1 MKLLAKEIINI
12 LEQYAPPALQESYDN
27 CGLLTGNSNTKI
39 SGVLLALDCTEEV
52 IIEAIKKKCN
62 MVITH
67 HPIIFSGLK
76 KLNGKNYIER
86 TIIKAIK
93 NDILIY
99 AIHTNLDNVYYGVNA
114 KMAEKLGLINTSILA
129 PTQGKLV
136 KLVTFVPV
144 KDAEKVRNAIFNAGA
159 GVISEYDCC
168 SFNVEGIGTFRGSEN
183 TNPYVG
189 KKGEV
194 HFERELRI
202 EVVLPD
208 YLINKVLAVMIKAHP
223 YEEVAYD
230 IYKLENEHQ
239 RIGAGLIGE
248 LKNPIEEKEMLEII
262 KTKFK
267 VKCIRH
273 TALRNQ
279 KIHKVALCG
288 GSGSFL
294 LKNAIAAGA
303 DIFIT
308 ADFKYHQFFDAEN
321 RIVIADIGH
330 YESEQFTIEIL
341 SDVLVK
347 NFPKFAI
354 HFTEVNTNPI
364 NYYF

>member
-1 MKLLAKEIINI
+1 MKLLAKDIIDV

-39 SGVLLALDCTEEV
+39 NGVLLALDCTEE
-52 IIEAIKKKCN
+52 IIDEAIKKKCN
-62 MVITH
+62 MVIAH

-99 AIHTNLDNVYYGVNA
+99 AIHTNLDNVLNGVNA
-114 KMAEKLGLINTSILA
+114 KMAEKLGLINARVLA
-129 PTQGKLV
+129 PVKGKLV
-136 KLVTFVPV
+136 KLITFVPV
-144 KDAEKVRNAIFNAGA
+144 KDADKVRNAIFNAGA

-168 SFNVEGIGTFRGSEN
+168 SFNIEGKGSFRGSEN

-189 KKGEV
+189 KKGEI
-194 HFERELRI
+194 HFETELRI
-202 EVVLPD
+202 EFILPD
-208 YLINKVLAVMIKAHP
+208 YLKNKVLAAMIKAHP

-248 LKNPIEEKEMLEII
+248 LKTPMEEKEILKKI

-267 VKCIRH
+267 AKCIRH
-273 TALRNQ
+273 TALRNK
-279 KIHKVALCG
+279 KIQKVALCG

-303 DIFIT
+303 DIFIS

-341 SDVLVK
+341 RDVLIK
-347 NFPKFAI
+347 NFPTFAV

-364 NYYF
+364 NYYY